1 MTHITRRTLLTGAAA
16 LGAAAML
23 GGCAPQTLEENEQLS
38 STEGTEKEPV
48 VEVKHAWCKMCG
60 PARTHCSTL
69 CTIKDGRWTHVEGN
83 PEAGNNYG
91 RGSKTWD
98 QALDEIAAKL
108 KEQKEQYGA
117 ESYGV
122 LSPQYYAVLGDLG
135 RRFLN
140 VHGSPNYLHSAI
152 CNSQR
157 MFSRLVT
164 LGGPHHFGAPNTAA
178 GQPDKTKLLVARLR

>member
-1 MTHITRRTLLTGAAA
+1 MAEFTRRTLLKGAAA

-23 GGCAPQTLEENEQLS
+23 GGCAPQTLENDELS
-38 STEGTEKEPV
+38 KTGSEEAAEPV
-48 VEVKHAWCKMCG
+48 IEVKHAWCKMCG

-91 RGSKTWD
+91 RGSKTLCAKGNSAMHTVYSPNRLLYPMKRTGEKGEGKFEQITWD

-122 LSPQYYAVLGDLG
+122 LSPQYYAVLGLSWPA
-135 RRFLN
+135 
-140 VHGSPNYLHSAI
+140 VS
-152 CNSQR
+152 
-157 MFSRLVT
+157 
-164 LGGPHHFGAPNTAA
+164 
-178 GQPDKTKLLVARLR
+178 